1 MSYTHHYY
9 DDDGVFYEKK
19 DLLDKDYKIKENS
32 TVALGRGKYITT
44 HYIKIEGINLT
55 LF

>member
-9 DDDGVFYEKK
+9 DDDGVFYEKT
-19 DLLDKDYKIKENS
+19 DLQDTDYKVIESS
-32 TVALGRGKYITT
+32 TVAYGRGKYITT
-44 HYIKIEGINLT
+44 HYIKILGINLK